1 MQFLDEWLVPTVEP
15 LLPAD
20 ALAALRQ
27 EVAPAPVSL
36 WETAVQRRMVTD
48 DQVLGAIAA
57 RFRLPVADLS
67 QVDARVT
74 GVIPEQLARRFTV
87 VPVGQTDS
95 YLEVATA
102 NPFDIDAEKMLAFAT
117 GREVRMLLA
126 SPGRL
131 RAKLDEIYRSG
142 EEIVSRLLAGI
153 DEEIEVKELSEE
165 EAEYASAE
173 EASQRPIIRLV
184 DMMLA
189 DGVVNRASDIHVEP
203 IEGGVVVRYRIDGVL
218 RQVMKVPRN
227 AGLPLISRIKIM
239 SGLDIADRLRPQDGR
254 ARVSVNG
261 EPVDLRVSTL
271 PASLGEKVVIRILSQ
286 RTTVLNLESLGMHP
300 DEQEAVK
307 RLLTHKEGIIL
318 VTGPTGSGKTTT
330 LYSALRLVQNE
341 GVNIVT
347 VEDPVEYRLG
357 QNIVQ
362 VQVHDKA
369 GLTFASALRS
379 ILRQDPDVVL
389 VGEIRDKETAQ
400 IALQA
405 SLTGHLVLSTLHT
418 NDAPNAVTRLVDMG
432 MEPYKIASAL
442 RGVVAQ
448 RLMRRLCKAC
458 FEPREEPVPERL
470 ARFIPPGTKLLRAVG
485 CPECA
490 MTGYR
495 GRFSIME
502 VLTMNSELERRI
514 GQGATADLIAE
525 AARANGMR
533 SLFDSGLRHV
543 LAGDSTL
550 EELLRV
556 ADVPVE
562 EEPRRAPA
570 SPRSDRPLRLPPQ
583 RRRLPR
589 RRSRIR
595 RSRSTSRKRWSWW
608 RIPRTAAAP
617 AAAARGAGT
626 CVLLVEDEEQLRR
639 VMKDLLER
647 EGYTVAEAR
656 DGVQALDQ
664 VDRLAPD
671 VIILDLN
678 LPGHRRL
685 QRAGPAPL
693 PARHAGDSGH
703 GAHRQGR
710 RGQRGAGVR
719 AGRRRLHHQAVPG
732 QGPVGTARGG
742 PRPPPRLTRP
752 PLTATSSTPV
762 RPITRDST
770 GPGERFLTQGRPGAG
785 EARRAGAGGLHAP
798 RAARPPKAQPE
809 RVPLRLPARAEA
821 GGARAGRRR
830 AVAALSR
837 VRARAGWSS
846 AWRRTTAGCP
856 TAWWWA
862 TAPTS

>member
-1 MQFLDEWLVPTVEP
+1 
-15 LLPAD
+15 
-20 ALAALRQ
+20 
-27 EVAPAPVSL
+27 
-36 WETAVQRRMVTD
+36 
-48 DQVLGAIAA
+48 
-57 RFRLPVADLS
+57 
-67 QVDARVT
+67 
-74 GVIPEQLARRFTV
+74 
-87 VPVGQTDS
+87 
-95 YLEVATA
+95 
-102 NPFDIDAEKMLAFAT
+102 
-117 GREVRMLLA
+117 
-126 SPGRL
+126 
-131 RAKLDEIYRSG
+131 
-142 EEIVSRLLAGI
+142 
-153 DEEIEVKELSEE
+153 
-165 EAEYASAE
+165 
-173 EASQRPIIRLV
+173 
-184 DMMLA
+184 MLA
-189 DGVVNRASDIHVEP
+189 DGVVSRASDIHVEP

-261 EPVDLRVSTL
+261 EAVDLRVSTL

-330 LYSALRLVQNE
+330 LYSALSLVQNE

-418 NDAPNAVTRLVDMG
+418 NDAPNVVTRLVDMG

-458 FEPREEPVPERL
+458 FEPREGPVPEQL
-470 ARFIPPGTKLLRAVG
+470 ARFIPSGTKLLRAVG

-490 MTGYR
+490 TTGYR

-514 GQGATADLIAE
+514 GQGSTADLIAE

-562 EEPRRAPA
+562 EEPRRAPG
-570 SPRSDRPLRLPPQ
+570 PRA
-583 RRRLPR
+583 
-589 RRSRIR
+589 
-595 RSRSTSRKRWSWW
+595 
-608 RIPRTAAAP
+608 RTAAPPAAAAAAPPAPAKTDSSLALDFAEELELVDDPSNGAAP

-678 LPGHRRL
+678 LPGIDGYNVLTQLRSRPAT
-685 QRAGPAPL
+685 RAI
-693 PARHAGDSGH
+693 
-703 GAHRQGR
+703 
-710 RGQRGAGVR
+710 
-719 AGRRRLHHQAVPG
+719 
-732 QGPVGTARGG
+732 PVVV
-742 PRPPPRLTRP
+742 
-752 PLTATSSTPV
+752 LTAKGDEDNEV
-762 RPITRDST
+762 RVFELGADDFITK
-770 GPGERFLTQGRPGAG
+770 PF
-785 EARRAGAGGLHAP
+785 RA
-798 RAARPPKAQPE
+798 K
-809 RVPLRLPARAEA
+809 
-821 GGARAGRRR
+821 
-830 AVAALSR
+830 ALSAR
-837 VRARAGWSS
+837 LEAVLGRHRA
-846 AWRRTTAGCP
+846 
-856 TAWWWA
+856 
-862 TAPTS
+862 

>member
-15 LLPAD
+15 LLPED
-20 ALAALRQ
+20 TLAALRQ
-27 EVAPAPVSL
+27 ETAPGPVSL
-36 WETAVQRRMVTD
+36 WETLVQRKLIGD
-48 DQVLGAIAA
+48 EQVLSAVAT
-57 RFRLPVADLS
+57 RFRFPVADTS
-67 QVDARVT
+67 RIDARVIQA
-74 GVIPEQLARRFTV
+74 VPEQLARRFNV

-95 YLEVATA
+95 YLEIATA

-126 SPGRL
+126 SPSRIKAKIDEL
-131 RAKLDEIYRSG
+131 YRAG

-153 DEEIEVKELSEE
+153 GDDMEVKELTEE
-165 EAEYASAE
+165 DDDFAAASAE

-189 DGVVNRASDIHVEP
+189 DGVVSRASDIHVEP

-218 RQVMKVPRN
+218 RQVMKIPRN

-261 EPVDLRVSTL
+261 EAVDLRVSTL

-286 RTTVLNLESLGMHP
+286 QATVLNLEALGMHK
-300 DEQEAVK
+300 DEQEAVT
-307 RLLTHKEGIIL
+307 RLLTNKEGILL

-389 VGEIRDKETAQ
+389 IGEIRDQETAQ

-458 FEPREEPVPERL
+458 VQPSDEPVPERI
-470 ARFIPPGTKLLRAVG
+470 ARFIPPGSRLFRGVG
-485 CPECA
+485 CPTCA

-495 GRFSIME
+495 GRFSIVE
-502 VLTMNSELERRI
+502 VLAMNSELERRI
-514 GQGATADLIAE
+514 GQGATADQIAD

-533 SLFDSGLRHV
+533 SLFESGLRHI
-543 LAGDSTL
+543 LAGESSL

-556 ADVPVE
+556 TDVPRE
-562 EEPRRAPA
+562 EEGALVPRERPSGRTRAG
-570 SPRSDRPLRLPPQ
+570 
-583 RRRLPR
+583 
-589 RRSRIR
+589 
-595 RSRSTSRKRWSWW
+595 
-608 RIPRTAAAP
+608 AAP
-617 AAAARGAGT
+617 PPPPPALAVPAAITPGASLDFAEALELVDDTPAGDIAGAGGRGAGT
-626 CVLLVEDEEQLRR
+626 CVLLVEDEDQLRR

-647 EGYTVAEAR
+647 DGYTVAEAR

-664 VDRLAPD
+664 VDRFAPD

-678 LPGHRRL
+678 LPGLDGYSVLTQLRSR
-685 QRAGPAPL
+685 PAT
-693 PARHAGDSGH
+693 
-703 GAHRQGR
+703 
-710 RGQRGAGVR
+710 RGI
-719 AGRRRLHHQAVPG
+719 
-732 QGPVGTARGG
+732 PVMV
-742 PRPPPRLTRP
+742 
-752 PLTATSSTPV
+752 LTAKGDEDNEV
-762 RPITRDST
+762 RVFELGADDFITK
-770 GPGERFLTQGRPGAG
+770 PF
-785 EARRAGAGGLHAP
+785 
-798 RAARPPKAQPE
+798 
-809 RVPLRLPARAEA
+809 
-821 GGARAGRRR
+821 
-830 AVAALSR
+830 
-837 VRARAGWSS
+837 RARALS
-846 AWRRTTAGCP
+846 ARLEAVLGRHRA
-856 TAWWWA
+856 
-862 TAPTS
+862 